1 MEIKIT
7 PKKNNDTTKTK
18 SSIYQYEN
26 VNAFLEDLL
35 CLNWAQGSLIRDEYK
50 AEIKRFHEDCYL
62 VLDEEKVGL
71 FTQIRHLLESKGFR
85 RQAVSV
91 PSLAD
96 NNGESAVFVTGS
108 NNAVLCKYDKGNCT
122 LDFFLS
128 VAYTIN
134 EVILLRYKCA
144 YKVAGIDISAAHCFK
159 VRTAVLQELL
169 CKLLG
174 ITDNTN

>member
-71 FTQIRHLLESKGFR
+71 FTQIRHLLESKGFI
-85 RQAVSV
+85 VS
-91 PSLAD
+91 
-96 NNGESAVFVTGS
+96 
-108 NNAVLCKYDKGNCT
+108 
-122 LDFFLS
+122 LS
-128 VAYTIN
+128 VLDNKVFFNISIEMNISEPCEFVGEEAELFSNLFKHPFEETVFDLHRDKHSLCIRTKIKELGEYFRKDGKTIY
-134 EVILLRYKCA
+134 V
-144 YKVAGIDISAAHCFK
+144 
-159 VRTAVLQELL
+159 
-169 CKLLG
+169 
-174 ITDNTN
+174 